1 MTEREKLEQ
10 EIQALLVQYRSET
23 DPEKKRVLFE
33 RRYLLRKKWHRMPLP
48 KEKAPASV

>member
-1 MTEREKLEQ
+1 MTDRDTLEH
-10 EIQALLVQYRSET
+10 EHPAPLVQYRSET
-23 DPEKKRVLFE
+23 DTEKKRVLFE